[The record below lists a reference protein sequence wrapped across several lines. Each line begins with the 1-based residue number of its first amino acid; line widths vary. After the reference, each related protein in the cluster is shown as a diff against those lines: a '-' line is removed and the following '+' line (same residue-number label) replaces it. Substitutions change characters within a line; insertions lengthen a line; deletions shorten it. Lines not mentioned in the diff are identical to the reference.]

1 MQRRWLRVTTP
12 TAFAFQPA
20 TSSLVRVS
28 SPIFTLADLNG
39 VLSPTRRCHLNHE
52 SIMVTRNY
60 FHAGLVGTPVTRPPS
75 TMNSLP
81 VE

>member
-1 MQRRWLRVTTP
+1 
-12 TAFAFQPA
+12 
-20 TSSLVRVS
+20 VS